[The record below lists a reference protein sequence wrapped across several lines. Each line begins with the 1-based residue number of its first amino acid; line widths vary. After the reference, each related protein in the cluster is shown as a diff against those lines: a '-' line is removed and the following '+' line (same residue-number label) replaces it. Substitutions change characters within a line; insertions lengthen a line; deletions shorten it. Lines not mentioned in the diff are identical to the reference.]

1 MRVTTKLPWPPCLTP
16 GSMLLELTDFWT
28 PVSTSNP
35 KPDPSLL
42 RVHFPCL
49 KLLKASLTS
58 KEQSEEDTECLSCF
72 HIPHEQLPS
81 TFSSRLHFLHS
92 FFCQLSVNASLVA
105 IHMYLLRLS
114 STWTLAF
121 WPRHICILGWCFQA
135 LPRPHVSASFWCL
148 SFFRSFIQAR
158 PLVPLYHFLFIA
170 ICHTRA

>member
-1 MRVTTKLPWPPCLTP
+1 MRVTTKLSWPPCLTP

-105 IHMYLLRLS
+105 IHIYLLRLS

-121 WPRHICILGWCFQA
+121 WPKAHLHTWMMFPGFPWATRFSFLLMSELFQVFHSSKTPGA
-135 LPRPHVSASFWCL
+135 FVPFPIYCNMPH
-148 SFFRSFIQAR
+148 
-158 PLVPLYHFLFIA
+158 
-170 ICHTRA
+170 